1 MAAGQGQCGCCR
13 FLLPSAR
20 SLTLER
26 LPPDVSH
33 RTPPPSPAEKEA
45 QPPMPSPVPG
55 LAPGKY
61 ARLERER
68 RFLLAALPS
77 TERPASVRKITDH
90 YLTGTSLR
98 LRHIR
103 GPGED
108 QYKLTQKIP
117 VTQPGP
123 VQGLITNIYLSK
135 AEHDQLVTA
144 LPGQPLTKTRYSI
157 PPLGIDVF
165 DPPLHGLVIGEAEFG
180 TDAEILAFRL
190 PACIHAEVTC
200 DPRFTGG
207 RLATTSRED
216 LASWLTEYGIN
227 LPDGP
232 DLDPAR

>member
-1 MAAGQGQCGCCR
+1 
-13 FLLPSAR
+13 
-20 SLTLER
+20 
-26 LPPDVSH
+26 
-33 RTPPPSPAEKEA
+33 
-45 QPPMPSPVPG
+45 MPSPVPS

-61 ARLERER
+61 ARIERER
-68 RFLLAALPS
+68 RFLLVGLPS
-77 TERPASVRKITDH
+77 TGRPASVRKITDH
-90 YLTGTSLR
+90 YLTGTRLR

-103 GPGED
+103 GPGGD

-117 VTQPGP
+117 VAHPGP

-135 AEHDQLVTA
+135 AEHDQLVAA
-144 LPGQPLTKTRYSI
+144 LPGQRLTKTRYSI

-165 DPPLHGLVIGEAEFG
+165 DPPLHGLVTGEAEFG

-190 PACIHAEVTC
+190 PSCIHAEITC

-232 DLDPAR
+232 NLDPTR

>member
-1 MAAGQGQCGCCR
+1 
-13 FLLPSAR
+13 
-20 SLTLER
+20 
-26 LPPDVSH
+26 
-33 RTPPPSPAEKEA
+33 
-45 QPPMPSPVPG
+45 MPSPVPG

-61 ARLERER
+61 ARIERER
-68 RFLLAALPS
+68 RFLLVSLPS
-77 TERPASVRKITDH
+77 TGRPASGRKITDH

-103 GPGED
+103 GPGGD

-117 VTQPGP
+117 AAHPGP

-135 AEHDQLVTA
+135 AEHDQLVAA
-144 LPGQPLTKTRYSI
+144 LPGQLLTKTRYSV

-180 TDAEILAFRL
+180 TDAEILTFRL
-190 PACIHAEVTC
+190 PGCIHAEVTG

-227 LPDGP
+227 LPDGAKRYP
-232 DLDPAR
+232 TQ